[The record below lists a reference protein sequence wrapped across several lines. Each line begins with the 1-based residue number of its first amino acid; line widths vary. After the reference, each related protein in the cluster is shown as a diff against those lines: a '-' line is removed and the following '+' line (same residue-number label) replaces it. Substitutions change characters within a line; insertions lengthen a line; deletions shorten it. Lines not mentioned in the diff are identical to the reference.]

1 MEMGGRRTGE
11 GEEGNLE
18 NYVLDTRASPRRL
31 PRRLVYMLHE
41 RSDLLWSGDEW
52 SDTRAETDDGRD
64 LIICYT
70 SGAMMDIVVG
80 RDVTTLGRK
89 AGEGQSGERGNFIRV
104 GILG

>member
-1 MEMGGRRTGE
+1 MSYTSGDRRRPRMTDRPTVTAGRQQ
-11 GEEGNLE
+11 GNLGNWCSQIHGDRRRPVACE
-18 NYVLDTRASPRRL
+18 RPR
-31 PRRLVYMLHE
+31 
-41 RSDLLWSGDEW
+41 
-52 SDTRAETDDGRD
+52 RD
-64 LIICYT
+64 LITCYG